1 MKRAIALLAAV
12 PLLAAA
18 SYGQI
23 AIHTADG
30 GYYVV
35 TGDLGGFVYK
45 QVNGDYV
52 LCVTV
57 NNAIGLPPANN
68 DTIFR
73 DGFDA
78 QLCFNMD

>member
-1 MKRAIALLAAV
+1 MKRALALLAAV

-23 AIHTADG
+23 AVHTADG
-30 GYYVV
+30 GYYVI
-35 TGDLGGFVYK
+35 TGDLSGFVYK
-45 QVNGDYV
+45 QVNGDFV
-52 LCVTV
+52 LCVIL
-57 NNAIGLPPANN
+57 NNAIGLPPS

-78 QLCFNMD
+78 EPCFSLD

>member
-1 MKRAIALLAAV
+1 MKRAIALLAIV

-23 AIHTADG
+23 AVHTADG
-30 GYYVV
+30 GYYVI

-45 QVNGDYV
+45 QINGDFV
-52 LCVTV
+52 LCVSV
-57 NNAIGLPPANN
+57 NNAIGLPPS

-78 QLCFNMD
+78 QLCFDVD